1 MDIPFKLIIFLS
13 IVSIA
18 FIELVLFA
26 FRAFS
31 GLKTKQMQ
39 SRLKKFSFSNY
50 DIDAP
55 DILRKRIL
63 SNVPFLNKVFLNIPG
78 IVRLDTLIQQA
89 NASYP
94 VGVYILLS
102 LLLMQLGYLIGNV
115 LIPRTIV
122 YIPFIT
128 AILFAALPFFYL
140 SFKKKNRLKEFEKQL
155 PEALELIARSL
166 RAGHAFTSGMKVAVD
181 NFGDPLGPEFARA
194 LDEINFGFPVADAL
208 RSLAFRIDCAEVKF
222 FVVSVI
228 LQRETGGNLAEIIDN
243 IAHIIRERFK
253 FNDKLKVLSAEGK
266 ISAIILTVLPFIIFF
281 VIRVLNPSYINS
293 LFDDPIGRKIVLAAL
308 ILVAIG
314 IYVMKRMVTIK
325 I

>member
-1 MDIPFKLIIFLS
+1 MDIPIRLIIVFS
-13 IVSIA
+13 IISII
-18 FIELVLFA
+18 FIELVLYA

-31 GLKTKQMQ
+31 GLKSKQMQ
-39 SRLKKFSFSNY
+39 SRLKNFSFSDY
-50 DIDAP
+50 AIDAP
-55 DILRKRIL
+55 DILRKRMF
-63 SNVPFLNKVFLNIPG
+63 SNLPFLNKIFYKFPG
-78 IVRLDTLIQQA
+78 IARLDKLIQQA
-89 NASYP
+89 NAGYP
-94 VGVYILLS
+94 AGVFMLLS
-102 LLLMQLGYLIGNV
+102 LLLMQLGFLIGNV
-115 LIPRTIV
+115 ILPVTVFLIP
-122 YIPFIT
+122 YIT
-128 AILFAALPFFYL
+128 ALVFAALPFFYL
-140 SFKKKNRLKEFEKQL
+140 LFKKKSRLNQFEKQL

-194 LDEINFGFPVADAL
+194 LDEINFGVPVADAL

>member
-1 MDIPFKLIIFLS
+1 
-13 IVSIA
+13 
-18 FIELVLFA
+18 
-26 FRAFS
+26 
-31 GLKTKQMQ
+31 
-39 SRLKKFSFSNY
+39 
-50 DIDAP
+50 
-55 DILRKRIL
+55 
-63 SNVPFLNKVFLNIPG
+63 
-78 IVRLDTLIQQA
+78 
-89 NASYP
+89 
-94 VGVYILLS
+94 
-102 LLLMQLGYLIGNV
+102 
-115 LIPRTIV
+115 
-122 YIPFIT
+122 
-128 AILFAALPFFYL
+128 
-140 SFKKKNRLKEFEKQL
+140 
-155 PEALELIARSL
+155 
-166 RAGHAFTSGMKVAVD
+166 MKVAVD